1 MTIIPEDEATHTV
14 KDSDTPTAG
23 AAPTVQEST
32 VEEDAIATPVAE
44 PVVEPKKPTAKPR
57 KKAAAKK
64 KSKAS
69 ATKSQRSKPTARP
82 VAPPPPPLTLSE
94 LKEQGVQAKE
104 ELVSAVLE
112 PALEAAG
119 SLSQTIRDTIGG
131 AFAGLLSR
139 KRRD

>member
-1 MTIIPEDEATHTV
+1 MTNEPDQTV
-14 KDSDTPTAG
+14 AEEGDSV
-23 AAPTVQEST
+23 VQ
-32 VEEDAIATPVAE
+32 EDAISDAPVAA
-44 PVVEPKKPTAKPR
+44 PKAARKTARKPKAPA
-57 KKAAAKK
+57 KKAA
-64 KSKAS
+64 SKRA
-69 ATKSQRSKPTARP
+69 SKPKAPASKQRKTAAKP

-94 LKEQGVQAKE
+94 LKQQGVQAKQ

>member
-1 MTIIPEDEATHTV
+1 MTNQPDQTVNEEDSV
-14 KDSDTPTAG
+14 
-23 AAPTVQEST
+23 VQE
-32 VEEDAIATPVAE
+32 DAVSADETAAR
-44 PVVEPKKPTAKPR
+44 PKKVAPKKSPK
-57 KKAAAKK
+57 KKAAVKRKATTA
-64 KSKAS
+64 KSK
-69 ATKSQRSKPTARP
+69 RSKPTARP

>member
-1 MTIIPEDEATHTV
+1 MVNREE
-14 KDSDTPTAG
+14 G
-23 AAPTVQEST
+23 ASVVEEVTST
-32 VEEDAIATPVAE
+32 VESPAAKPKKVAAKKSPAKKTTVRRKAATATR
-44 PVVEPKKPTAKPR
+44 KRRKPTAKP
-57 KKAAAKK
+57 
-64 KSKAS
+64 
-69 ATKSQRSKPTARP
+69 
-82 VAPPPPPLTLSE
+82 VAPAPPPLTLSE
-94 LKEQGVQAKE
+94 LREQGAQAKQ

>member
-1 MTIIPEDEATHTV
+1 MEIKPDQSTVGEVVSDVEEATSPV
-14 KDSDTPTAG
+14 EAV
-23 AAPTVQEST
+23 AAPKKVRKTAAKAVPARKTASKP
-32 VEEDAIATPVAE
+32 ASGSK
-44 PVVEPKKPTAKPR
+44 PKTKPR
-57 KKAAAKK
+57 KRPKQAAK
-64 KSKAS
+64 
-69 ATKSQRSKPTARP
+69 P
-82 VAPPPPPLTLSE
+82 VAPPPPPLTLQE
-94 LKEQGVQAKE
+94 LKEQGVQAKR

>member
-1 MTIIPEDEATHTV
+1 MTNEPDQTV
-14 KDSDTPTAG
+14 AEEGDSV
-23 AAPTVQEST
+23 VQ
-32 VEEDAIATPVAE
+32 EDAISDAPVAA
-44 PVVEPKKPTAKPR
+44 P
-57 KKAAAKK
+57 KAARKTARKPKAPAKK
-64 KSKAS
+64 VASKRA
-69 ATKSQRSKPTARP
+69 SKPKAPASKQRKTAAKP

-94 LKEQGVQAKE
+94 LKEQGSQAKQ

-139 KRRD
+139 KRRDD

>member
-1 MTIIPEDEATHTV
+1 MTDKPD
-14 KDSDTPTAG
+14 
-23 AAPTVQEST
+23 Q
-32 VEEDAIATPVAE
+32 PVAE
-44 PVVEPKKPTAKPR
+44 EEKNVVQENELTYGVDFKRLRSWDGEPPAKPKKVAAKKSTAKKATVKRKPKTATSKRRKPTAK
-57 KKAAAKK
+57 
-64 KSKAS
+64 
-69 ATKSQRSKPTARP
+69 P

-94 LKEQGVQAKE
+94 LKEQGAQAKQ